1 MKQMT
6 DIDNNQFALILYN
19 KPILDPKAGFFG
31 KLSYKFKER
40 KYRKREAIPVYE
52 MLKGKEPSFTTLIDF
67 SDFIKIIEKVFFY
80 NNEVPKE
87 PSIKL
92 LSDNSYKGSDEIKK
106 IIIANTEDN
115 VFITLEL
122 QRDFVPSLEDYADI
136 INITVK
142 NEFGKKIKTMFTI
155 INTQISIDNKDD
167 YNLLFNINRS
177 LMKLMSEL
185 FMKYYLKA

>member
-6 DIDNNQFALILYN
+6 DINNNQFALILYN
-19 KPILDPKAGFFG
+19 KPILDPEDGFFD
-31 KLSYKFKER
+31 KLLYKFIER
-40 KYRKREAIPVYE
+40 RYRKREVIPVYE
-52 MLKGKEPSFTTLIDF
+52 MLKNKEPSFTTLIDF

-115 VFITLEL
+115 VIITLEM

-155 INTQISIDNKDD
+155 INTQISIDNNDD
-167 YNLLFNINRS
+167 YNLLFNVNRT